1 MRLYEFTNA
10 EEQLKLLQLIF
21 DTTFSTIR
29 QQAEQQAREKA
40 EQSRLAKLKPKRKSS
55 IKPKSI
61 PSIKVPTPPKP
72 PTKLSTPTANPNQ
85 PLAKSSQ
92 PPSNLSSHPTQPPTN
107 IPTTLPNKTVAPT
120 ALHHIKPIP
129 PIKPTVATK
138 YPIKPKH
145 NKQLYPLEDDDKN
158 SY

>member
-40 EQSRLAKLKPKRKSS
+40 EQARVAKLKPKRKSS

-61 PSIKVPTPPKP
+61 PKYQSTNPT
-72 PTKLSTPTANPNQ
+72 
-85 PLAKSSQ
+85 
-92 PPSNLSSHPTQPPTN
+92 
-107 IPTTLPNKTVAPT
+107 
-120 ALHHIKPIP
+120 
-129 PIKPTVATK
+129 
-138 YPIKPKH
+138 
-145 NKQLYPLEDDDKN
+145 
-158 SY
+158 

>member
-72 PTKLSTPTANPNQ
+72 PTKPSTPTANPNQ
-85 PLAKSSQ
+85 SLVKSNQ
-92 PPSNLSSHPTQPPTN
+92 PPSNLSSQPTQPPPN
-107 IPTTLPNKTVAPT
+107 ITTTLPIKTVDPT
-120 ALHHIKPIP
+120 VLPHIKPIP

-138 YPIKPKH
+138 YPIKSMLNKH
-145 NKQLYPLEDDDKN
+145 LYPVEDDEKD

>member
-29 QQAEQQAREKA
+29 QQAEQQARGKA
-40 EQSRLAKLKPKRKSS
+40 EKSKVAKLKPKRKSS

-72 PTKLSTPTANPNQ
+72 LTKSSTPTANPNR
-85 PLAKSSQ
+85 P
-92 PPSNLSSHPTQPPTN
+92 
-107 IPTTLPNKTVAPT
+107 
-120 ALHHIKPIP
+120 
-129 PIKPTVATK
+129 
-138 YPIKPKH
+138 
-145 NKQLYPLEDDDKN
+145 
-158 SY
+158 

>member
-40 EQSRLAKLKPKRKSS
+40 EQSRLTKLKPKRKSIS
-55 IKPKSI
+55 KSKSL
-61 PSIKVPTPPKP
+61 PSIKVPSPPKP
-72 PTKLSTPTANPNQ
+72 LTKPVTPTANPNQ
-85 PLAKSSQ
+85 PTVKSNQ
-92 PPSNLSSHPTQPPTN
+92 PPSNFSSNPTQPPTN
-107 IPTTLPNKTVAPT
+107 SPTTLPNKTVAPI
-120 ALHHIKPIP
+120 ALPHLKPIP
-129 PIKPTVATK
+129 PTKPTVATK
-138 YPIKPKH
+138 YPIKSKQ
-145 NKQLYPLEDDDKN
+145 NKQLHPLEDDEKD